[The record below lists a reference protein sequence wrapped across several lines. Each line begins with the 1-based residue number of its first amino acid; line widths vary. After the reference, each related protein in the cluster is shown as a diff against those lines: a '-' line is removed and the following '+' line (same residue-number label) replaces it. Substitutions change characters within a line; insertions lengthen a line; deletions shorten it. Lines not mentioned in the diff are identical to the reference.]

1 MALKDLTQSDNGY
14 KVIPSNL
21 SGLVDSMSEGTQEE
35 PARDIED
42 IDANPAP
49 SGDMPPA
56 DFIDPSAEPRGA
68 SAAEGRIITMVID
81 RCAATGLAALAKGE
95 TKDYRAKDDEYRDLE
110 KAVAEY
116 MAETNTHT
124 SPLVQLIMALVAI
137 YLIKVPDA
145 LKERKK
151 VIAQEREEQAAL
163 IAKKQMALAAAAEE
177 AKKKEVNNGSTT
189 GETVK

>member
-1 MALKDLTQSDNGY
+1 MALKDLTQPDNGY

-35 PARDIED
+35 QVQDVAE
-42 IDANPAP
+42 IDPNPAP
-49 SGDMPPA
+49 SEDMPPA
-56 DFIDPSAEPRGA
+56 NFIDPSAEPRGA

-81 RCAATGLAALAKGE
+81 RCAAASLAALAKGE
-95 TKDYRAKDDEYRDLE
+95 TRDYRAKDDEYRDLE

-124 SPLVQLIMALVAI
+124 SPLTQLIMALVAI
-137 YLIKVPDA
+137 YLIKLPDA

-151 VIAQEREEQAAL
+151 VIDQEKKEAKKE
-163 IAKKQMALAAAAEE
+163 AKKQLALVDDVEE
-177 AKKKEVNNGSTT
+177 ATKKEANNGSAT
-189 GETVK
+189 GEAVK